1 MTSCDTRATQVLNL
15 CQEPCIKVPRR
26 IAVLGADNGELLDE
40 SCAPPLTSILPDHKK
55 LGCAAARELERLM
68 AGRTPKNSKSFLVRP
83 VKVVERESSVTATP
97 TARILSRAPDSIR
110 KNAPK
115 AIKVADAVKE
125 LGISRRLAGLRFQQ
139 FSGETINEAVTRH
152 RLDAVKK
159 LFATA
164 DRPVKVISQSCGYTD
179 LAFLET
185 LFKRRFGSTMRDWH
199 RQNHAWLRQKRR
211 PSRTSPRSIPAT
223 RPLFDYQHPSRTS
236 PRSIPAIQPLFDY
249 QRPSR
254 ISPIA
259 PAYNQLMYSPF
270 SRNSPSSN
278 QHPHPMHR

>member
-1 MTSCDTRATQVLNL
+1 MEN
-15 CQEPCIKVPRR
+15 
-26 IAVLGADNGELLDE
+26 
-40 SCAPPLTSILPDHKK
+40 
-55 LGCAAARELERLM
+55 RLF
-68 AGRTPKNSKSFLVRP
+68 R
-83 VKVVERESSVTATP
+83 ATP

-115 AIKVADAVKE
+115 VIKVADAVKE

-179 LAFLET
+179 LAFLKT
-185 LFKRRFGSTMRDWH
+185 LFKKRFGSTMRDWH
-199 RQNHAWLRQKRR
+199 RQNHAWLRQERR
-211 PSRTSPRSIPAT
+211 PSRISPRSIPAT
-223 RPLFDYQHPSRTS
+223 RPLFE
-236 PRSIPAIQPLFDY
+236 Y
-249 QRPSR
+249 QRPPR